1 MDEITGAVIQAAHA
15 LRENCSRIAPNL
27 PAPVAYALNPLDY
40 ARAPHEEYLR
50 RYSGLGCHTILLGMN
65 PGPWGMGQTGVPFG
79 DVNAVRE
86 LLEIRNLPV
95 EQPSGQHPNRPI
107 HGLDCPRGEV
117 SGTRLWGALTD
128 LYGTADE
135 IHAHLFVVNHCPLL
149 MYNDGGQNV
158 TPDKLRGPIAAE
170 LLSACDEHLR
180 TIAEALRIQRIIGVG
195 RYAQRQAAALFS
207 EIEVDWVPHP
217 SPASP
222 FANKNGGAD
231 WRDALSA
238 ALRI

>member
-1 MDEITGAVIQAAHA
+1 
-15 LRENCSRIAPNL
+15 
-27 PAPVAYALNPLDY
+27 
-40 ARAPHEEYLR
+40 
-50 RYSGLGCHTILLGMN
+50 
-65 PGPWGMGQTGVPFG
+65 MGQTGVPFG

-86 LLEIRNLPV
+86 LLDIRDLPV
-95 EQPSGQHPNRPI
+95 DQPPNQHPNRPV
-107 HGLDCPRGEV
+107 HGLSSTRGEV
-117 SGTRLWGALTD
+117 SGTRLWGALAEMF
-128 LYGTADE
+128 GSADE

-149 MYNDGGQNV
+149 MYNADGQNI
-158 TPDKLRGPIAAE
+158 TPDKLRGPVAAE
-170 LLSACDEHLR
+170 LLAACDEHLR
-180 TIAEALRIQRIIGVG
+180 TIAEVLQIQRIIGVG

>member
-1 MDEITGAVIQAAHA
+1 MVVEQLIRAAA
-15 LRENCSRIAPNL
+15 SLRDDVGPIGRRLVSEGSVDVC
-27 PAPVAYALNPLDY
+27 YNPLDY
-40 ARAPHEEYLR
+40 AWDVHEAYLR
-50 RYSGLGCHTILLGMN
+50 RMGSSGARTIVLGIN
-65 PGPWGMGQTGVPFG
+65 PGPLGMGQSGVAFGATSVVRDLLGITGIPVSQPE
-79 DVNAVRE
+79 AVDPRRPVVGLEYPRE
-86 LLEIRNLPV
+86 
-95 EQPSGQHPNRPI
+95 
-107 HGLDCPRGEV
+107 EV
-117 SGTRLWGALTD
+117 SGTRLWGALAEMF
-128 LYGTADE
+128 GSADE

-149 MYNDGGQNV
+149 MYNADGQNI
-158 TPDKLRGPIAAE
+158 TPDKLRGPVAAE
-170 LLSACDEHLR
+170 LLAACDEHLR
-180 TIAEALRIQRIIGVG
+180 TIAEVLQIQRIIGVG